1 MRALFKGLGP
11 TLVGVVP
18 ARSINFYTYGNGKQ
32 VLANEFN
39 HGIETPLIHLL
50 SAATAGVVTATVTN
64 PIWVVK
70 TRLQLER
77 ARHSQAVAAAVA
89 GLGAG
94 SGSTRGRPSGSAGL
108 STTAGSIVQST
119 RSLSTTSSVQM
130 VRRIVS
136 AEGLKGLYKGITA
149 SYLGVTEGT
158 LQWTLYEQLKK
169 LSARPRH
176 AATLGTQEASSA
188 PSSAASRLT
197 GAVGSAGVA
206 KFVAALITYPHE
218 VLRTR
223 MRQEPP
229 LDPSRPGQRLPQ
241 RYTGLAQTFRVV
253 VREEGAVALYG
264 GLSAHLMRVVP
275 NATVMFGIYEL
286 FLCLSQQTS

>member
-32 VLANEFN
+32 ILASQFN
-39 HGIETPLIHLL
+39 GGVETPLIHLS
-50 SAATAGVVTATVTN
+50 SAAFAGMVTATVTN

-77 ARHSQAVAAAVA
+77 ARQSQAVAAAVA
-89 GLGAG
+89 AVGP
-94 SGSTRGRPSGSAGL
+94 GRPAGSAGL
-108 STTAGSIVQST
+108 YTSAGGAVQPAQPLTTT
-119 RSLSTTSSVQM
+119 SVQM
-130 VRRIVS
+130 VRRILS
-136 AEGLKGLYKGITA
+136 AEGVKGLYKGITA

-158 LQWTLYEQLKK
+158 LQWTMYEQLKK
-169 LSARPRH
+169 ISAQPKHH
-176 AATLGTQEASSA
+176 ASLGTKDDSPVAT
-188 PSSAASRLT
+188 AASRLT
-197 GAVGSAGVA
+197 GAVGAAGVA
-206 KFVAALITYPHE
+206 KLVAALVTYPHE

-229 LDPSRPGQRLPQ
+229 LDPSRPGHRLPQ

-253 VREEGAVALYG
+253 VREEGAAALYG
-264 GLSAHLMRVVP
+264 GLSAHLLRVVP

-286 FLCLSQQTS
+286 FLSLSQY